1 MARFCS
7 SCGAPLEEDAKFCE
21 QCGTAQT
28 VGHVDS
34 SQPAKIQ
41 LARKWRFVDLIFDEE
56 VYIDEVKVGAISNG
70 QTKTFEVSPGTHK
83 LQLKMTY
90 PLLSCFL
97 RSRPTDIHINQ
108 GDTLKFTCDF
118 IFGAFSTITGLGFF
132 ISLFNGF
139 NAIKIE
145 PANA

>member
-21 QCGTAQT
+21 KCGAAQT
-28 VGHVDS
+28 VGQSDNR
-34 SQPAKIQ
+34 QPAKIQ
-41 LARKWRFVDLIFDEE
+41 LSRKWRLVDCIFDEE
-56 VYIDEVKVGAISNG
+56 VYIDNVKVGAISNG
-70 QTKTFEVSPGTHK
+70 QTKTFDVVPGSHK

-97 RSRPTDIHINQ
+97 RSRPTDVHINH
-108 GDTLKFTCDF
+108 GDTLNFNCDF
-118 IFGAFSTITGLGFF
+118 IFGTFSTITGLGLF

-145 PANA
+145 PANN